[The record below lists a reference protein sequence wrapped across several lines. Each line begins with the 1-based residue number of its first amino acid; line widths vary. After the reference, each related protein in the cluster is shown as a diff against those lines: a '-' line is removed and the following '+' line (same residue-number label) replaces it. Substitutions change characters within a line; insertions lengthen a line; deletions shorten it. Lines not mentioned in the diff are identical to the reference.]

1 MKLPA
6 SLAALEWVTVRQ
18 FNGGRWTLAL
28 AGTPGWCREYAQGIC
43 IAVALALVSIDD
55 AWLLRTC
62 LWLASLRSNLDD
74 SLLLENGALWLV
86 RRHAHE
92 ISSVELEAS
101 LGQQLA
107 VAGWLATQGS
117 PAKDAMAPDKLGK
130 WV

>member
-6 SLAALEWVTVRQ
+6 SLAALEWVTIRQ
-18 FNGGRWTLAL
+18 FNGGRWMLAL

-43 IAVALALVSIDD
+43 VAVALGLASIDD

-62 LWLASLRSNLDD
+62 LWLASLRGSLDD
-74 SLLLENGALWLV
+74 SLLLEDGALWLV

-107 VAGWLATQGS
+107 VAGWLATHGS
-117 PAKDAMAPDKLGK
+117 PARDTVVTNKMGNWA
-130 WV
+130 